1 MNKVL
6 KYLLA
11 YGTWILNLVLTVWIF
26 LNARQVVTGIL
37 ALFYE
42 PGDIQ
47 YAHAVEFA
55 DKIVSITLGLAWLA
69 FSIITEDYFRNGINQ
84 GNQWGRAARIT
95 GPVLLGMFL
104 VDLALFWLQGAPEAV
119 WTRWLILAVELVLGL
134 GLVVA
139 GRKKIQIEPEKPA

>member
-11 YGTWILNLVLTVWIF
+11 YATWILNLVLTVWIF
-26 LNARQVVTGIL
+26 LNVRQVFTGIL
-37 ALFYE
+37 AFFYQ

-69 FSIITEDYFRNGINQ
+69 FTIVTEDYFRKGIDQ
-84 GNQWGRAARIT
+84 GDQWGRAARVT
-95 GPVLLGMFL
+95 GPVLLVMFI
-104 VDLALFWLQGAPEAV
+104 VDLTLFWLQGAPV
-119 WTRWLILAVELVLGL
+119 TIWTRWLILAVELVLGL
-134 GLVVA
+134 ALVVA
-139 GRKKIQIEPEKPA
+139 GRKKIQTEPE